1 MIEKE
6 RIFKEE
12 IDSCVRQAVD
22 NVRKMADTNG
32 YPYLKT
38 YDKNPEMKVSS
49 FQILIE
55 VTYENNED
63 ITAKDYICQLLEF
76 ITPRCLQSMGI
87 DEELLTICVKEKME
101 NEQDN

>member
-1 MIEKE
+1 MLEKE

-12 IDSCVRQAVD
+12 INSCIRQAVD

-38 YDKNPEMKVSS
+38 YNENPEMKASS

-55 VTYENNED
+55 LTYENDED
-63 ITAKDYICQLLEF
+63 ITAKDYICQLLGF
-76 ITPRCLQSMGI
+76 ITPRCLRSAGI
-87 DEELLTICVKEKME
+87 DEELLTICMKERLE
-101 NEQDN
+101 NEQNY